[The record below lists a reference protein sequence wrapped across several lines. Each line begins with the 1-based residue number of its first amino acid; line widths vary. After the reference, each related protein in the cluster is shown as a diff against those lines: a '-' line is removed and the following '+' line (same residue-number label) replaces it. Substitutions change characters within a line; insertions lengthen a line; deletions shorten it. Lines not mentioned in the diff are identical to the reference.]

1 MSTAVSFSPSMSR
14 LRTSWEYVKE
24 SFVPELKVLEEK
36 NMLSETGPGELIWE
50 TKSKFVLKV
59 PLSTGGFAVVKKYRR
74 ISKPAKYLLRPSPCG
89 FEACNFSR
97 FEALGIPL
105 PELLAVGETR
115 ENFRLK
121 TAFIITRFAENFMDG
136 RAFAPGG
143 KEREDSALM
152 KEFLRR
158 NVIELARCHDARIVH
173 RGFTPANLMWKK
185 RVSPDE
191 KGNNLELLWIDL
203 ASCRKRP
210 LFIVNALCCK
220 ELETLFG
227 PLELSKE
234 VREELIALYCGNRK
248 KFPPAEKRLRKK
260 LLN

>member
-1 MSTAVSFSPSMSR
+1 M
-14 LRTSWEYVKE
+14 
-24 SFVPELKVLEEK
+24 
-36 NMLSETGPGELIWE
+36 
-50 TKSKFVLKV
+50 
-59 PLSTGGFAVVKKYRR
+59 VKKYRR
-74 ISKPAKYLLRPSPCG
+74 IPKPAKYLLRPSPCG

-158 NVIELARCHDARIVH
+158 NVVELARCHDACIVH

>member
-1 MSTAVSFSPSMSR
+1 MSTAVSFSPSLGR
-14 LRTSWEYVKE
+14 LRTSWEYVKDT
-24 SFVPELKVLEEK
+24 FLPELKILEEK

-74 ISKPAKYLLRPSPCG
+74 IPKPSKYLLRLSPCG
-89 FEACNFSR
+89 LEACNFGS

-121 TAFIITRFAENFMDG
+121 TAFIITRFAENFLDG

-143 KEREDSALM
+143 KERENSAAM

-158 NVIELARCHDARIVH
+158 NVAELARCHDACIVH